1 MLLLEQPIE
10 DNDSNVLY
18 DVMRKEVRQAVE
30 EIRTQLEKVPFDRL
44 TFLETFVYLLEFDC
58 YNERGSIQGA
68 TAAPPL
74 HLLKNFQIFHI
85 SATMLSNDDVTG

>member
-1 MLLLEQPIE
+1 MFSFEQSIA
-10 DNDSNVLY
+10 NDGSNVLY

-30 EIRTQLEKVPFDRL
+30 EIRTQLEKVPFDML
-44 TFLETFVYLLEFDC
+44 TFLETFVYLLGFDC

-74 HLLKNFQIFHI
+74 HLLKNFQNF
-85 SATMLSNDDVTG
+85 TLVLPC